1 MITSLVM
8 ASAWIM
14 STPVFYIL
22 IVLVLTS
29 AMISTIFFI
38 AWKTLVQ
45 KPFTLT
51 WSLAFLA
58 ATCQWTATLARAE
71 FPNFQSYWLTTN
83 ALAMILITLGVRGH
97 CQRTA
102 CSLRPGQ
109 LWLAAGVVF
118 AGVIWT
124 SVVTTHVGIST
135 ALVPAAAAL
144 SLFLSAA
151 IVASYREAVRP
162 AEYAAVVMMIL
173 FGVLQVIAAL
183 LALRQGAAGNDEYR
197 AVFQHFNFLTLPA
210 GYIGVSMFIIFMLAS
225 DLSEKMKEIAVV
237 DQLTGLLNRR
247 GFGEQGAVAYASAR
261 RSSRPV
267 SVIMTDIDR
276 FKFINDAH
284 GHAVGDRALQHFS
297 AILKSGR
304 RTDDTIARV
313 GGEEFALILPG
324 TELHDAIA
332 VAEGLCADIEST
344 PMQVDEKELRMT
356 ASFGV
361 STISKN
367 DTGLGDI
374 VIRADR
380 ALYRSK
386 RAGRNR
392 VDIESSQALKYKGG
406 SLRPVAA
413 E

>member
-1 MITSLVM
+1 
-8 ASAWIM
+8 M